1 MKAISTSF
9 SISLTFGLTLLQL
22 GVELHAEKSH
32 RKENIV
38 ILDETG
44 VQNLRIQ
51 TVLVEERT
59 FERTVF
65 AIGRVEEIPAN
76 QYSLSS
82 RIPGRAIE
90 INAFIGERVKKG
102 QTLVVVESRQPGDPP
117 PVVSL
122 KAPHE
127 GIVTASHVL
136 KGQPVEPNQDL
147 LDISDR
153 KEVWVIARIPEQL
166 AAGIKID
173 TKASISFPALGGDPA
188 EGRLFR
194 FGVKA
199 DRDAGTIDG
208 IFQIPNPGEKLQPG
222 MRAEFTITVAT
233 RPNVLAVPEDSV
245 QGDPANRV
253 VYVKDF
259 DIQNAFIKSPVVLG
273 EKGGGWVEVKSGLF
287 PGDEVVTRGSYP
299 LGFVGGG
306 NISLKEA
313 LDAAH
318 GHAHNEDGS
327 EITAEQTSDEG
338 DSHVG
343 HVHGPPA
350 GGTEGGPSNRFLQI
364 YAAVTSLLL
373 LVMAQLLWSAKR
385 KGKYNEVAKLDG

>member
-1 MKAISTSF
+1 MKIVTANP
-9 SISLTFGLTLLQL
+9 SIPILTLLIIGA
-22 GVELHAEKSH
+22 GVQAAESP
-32 RKENIV
+32 RAANTV
-38 ILDETG
+38 VLDETG

-51 TVLVEERT
+51 TISVEERT

-65 AIGRVEEIPAN
+65 AIGSVEEIPAN

-82 RIPGRAIE
+82 RIPGLAKE
-90 INAFIGERVKKG
+90 INAFIGDGVKKG

-117 PVVSL
+117 PTVSL
-122 KAPHE
+122 KALHD

-153 KEVWVIARIPEQL
+153 REVWVVARIPEQM
-166 AAGIKID
+166 AAGITIG
-173 TKASISFPALGGDPA
+173 TKARITFPALVGEPV
-188 EGRLFR
+188 ESQLFR

-208 IFQIPNPGEKLQPG
+208 IYRIANPDGKLQPG
-222 MRAEFTITVAT
+222 MRAEFTITVAS
-233 RPNVLAVPEDSV
+233 RPNVLAVPEESV

-259 DIQNAFIKSPVVLG
+259 DVPNAFIKSPVVLG

-287 PGDEVVTRGSYP
+287 PGDKVVTRGSYP

-306 NISLKEA
+306 GISLKEA

-327 EITAEQTSDEG
+327 EIAENPASDEG
-338 DSHVG
+338 ESHDG
-343 HVHGPPA
+343 HVSSGS
-350 GGTEGGPSNRFLQI
+350 GGGNTNRFLQI
-364 YAAVTSLLL
+364 YAGVTSLLV
-373 LVMAQLLWSAKR
+373 LVLAQLLLSMKR
-385 KGKYNEVAKLDG
+385 QVAGKGKDELKPESS